1 MRRRRRRQVKTNL
14 QFTSEIRD
22 SLDLFGTPMALKTC
36 LSQICNDGVQFQM
49 KKRKIS
55 RGRPRSVHDAEGRQR
70 NVQKNARTS
79 TAIW

>member
-1 MRRRRRRQVKTNL
+1 MRRRGRRQVKTNL
-14 QFTSEIRD
+14 HFTSEIRD